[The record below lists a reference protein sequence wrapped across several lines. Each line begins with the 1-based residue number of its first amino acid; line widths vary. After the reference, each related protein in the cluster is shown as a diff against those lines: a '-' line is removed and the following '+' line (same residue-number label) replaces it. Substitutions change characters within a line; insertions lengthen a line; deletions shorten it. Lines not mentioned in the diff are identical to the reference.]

1 MTRIKA
7 SQVPAVTTAIL
18 KRQGN
23 VCPICGLQL
32 GARTRKT
39 PALDHDHGTGY
50 IRGVLCLNCN
60 GIEGKIHNLARRIGT
75 HTDKFAV
82 LENLLRYWRDHQE
95 PKWGGLFHHTHKT
108 EEEKRLERAKKAA
121 MRRKKAKE
129 TK

>member
-1 MTRIKA
+1 MKRIKA
-7 SQVPAVTTAIL
+7 SQVPAVTAAIL

-23 VCPICGLQL
+23 ECPICGLPL

-50 IRGVLCLNCN
+50 LRGVLCLNCN
-60 GIEGKIHNLARRIGT
+60 GIEGKIHNLTRRIGT

-82 LENLLRYWRDHQE
+82 LENLLKYWRTHAE
-95 PKWGGLFHHTHKT
+95 PQWGGVFHHTHKT
-108 EEEKRLERAKKAA
+108 AEEKRLERAKKAA
-121 MRRKKAKE
+121 ARRKKVKE